1 MEFLEAKLSKTKY
14 FGTWSH
20 CCIDGWARRR
30 SWWLSAENWS
40 WIWLGACNKNVVR
53 NASKRESQKGRVK
66 KIELTV
72 VKVPIGG
79 GKPGT
84 DMVVRGVTLYVGSLC
99 GDPARWWDGWVGA
112 IHLRFSSQISKVTCR
127 CRLCLITTCCGAGG
141 ESECGESTGE
151 WSCQWEVVRASH
163 IENE

>member
-1 MEFLEAKLSKTKY
+1 MEFLEAKLSKRKY

-53 NASKRESQKGRVK
+53 NALKRESQNQGDWTHRG
-66 KIELTV
+66 ESTHRRREARDGH
-72 VKVPIGG
+72 GG
-79 GKPGT
+79 ERSDAVRGILVRGSSK
-84 DMVVRGVTLYVGSLC
+84 VVRRLG
-99 GDPARWWDGWVGA
+99 GDNSPQ
-112 IHLRFSSQISKVTCR
+112 ILFSNLKKVTCR

-151 WSCQWEVVRASH
+151 WSCQSEG
-163 IENE
+163 